1 MPRNGTQPQDAIVHV
16 FTEMG
21 LRSDSSHTLV
31 IMWVVNLSFTGY
43 TTAGHT
49 PQPLDGSLF
58 LCLDGREGI
67 FCVLGQ
73 FLLHNASFGEAV
85 DSLSQSSHITCVSR
99 QLCLSKMSYVF
110 VLKNKE
116 GSMSIF

>member
-21 LRSDSSHTLV
+21 LRSDSSHVLV
-31 IMWVVNLSFTGY
+31 TMWVVNLSFTGY
-43 TTAGHT
+43 TTAGHM

-67 FCVLGQ
+67 FYVVGR
-73 FLLHNASFGEAV
+73 FLLHSASFGEAV
-85 DSLSQSSHITCVSR
+85 FPRAHTSPVSLASCVYP
-99 QLCLSKMSYVF
+99 QCPLSLY
-110 VLKNKE
+110 
-116 GSMSIF
+116 